1 MRIRSLLLSMALGLA
16 VVAGAGTVAAPSVAA
31 AQGYT
36 ETGATT
42 YTLDPAHGVLHVSVT
57 MRVRN
62 TTPDTQTTVSCP
74 PTTCTRTTRW
84 YLTTATIWVENEA
97 TAINAS
103 SGGARLAVE
112 AGVKG
117 SWYRKLT
124 VTYPPLYYGRSRTVV
139 VTYDIRGGAPRSNTE
154 LRLLRAYADFCV
166 IANGAD
172 SGSVQVSVPAGYRMD
187 TTGTSL
193 VRTVVGN
200 GQVYSSGRIGDT
212 STYWTCLSGTNDAG
226 YRVEDIK
233 APDGRAIHME
243 SWPEDARW
251 TRAVK
256 AEIDKGVPAI
266 ETLIGRSLPGT
277 APITVREDATGTEY
291 AGFYDAD
298 TNTVTVGEDYAQPLL
313 VEHELAHVWFN
324 LSAFKDRWLDE
335 GSAEWAGRTTSGEE
349 RACLKPAAGTEV
361 TLSDWKF
368 LTPKSTQAERDAV
381 LGQYETACYIVST
394 IATVAGERNTTAALA
409 ALFDGRDPYAADPSA
424 RRDDKVATWQDW
436 LDAMDELGLRPA
448 GASGSLASDLLLAY
462 GVTTDRALLAQREV
476 ARTAY
481 HQLVAQADG
490 WVVPPAVRAPMAAW
504 DFTTASAAIAA
515 AGRAWTLSGETDR
528 ALPGID
534 ARHGPVAA
542 AWAAARNVTDLTD
555 AGTKAQA
562 QLDAAK
568 DVAATIAALSAP
580 LDTIQQIGVL
590 GASVPSLDPA
600 VTAVRSGDTAT
611 ATRLA
616 ASARDWI
623 RGLETA
629 GQERL
634 ASLIGAVVVL
644 LILVIVLLLARRAR
658 RRRAATM
665 AAVSATP
672 PVAMPGPVATPGPVA
687 PADDPPS
694 DWPQPPPPPPPIA

>member
-1 MRIRSLLLSMALGLA
+1 MRIRSLLLSMALGLV
-16 VVAGAGTVAAPSVAA
+16 VVAGAATVAAPTVAA

-42 YTLDPAHGVLHVSVT
+42 YTLDPAHGVLHVAVT

-62 TTPDTQTTVSCP
+62 TTPDTQTTYSCP
-74 PTTCTRTTRW
+74 PTTCIRTTRW

-97 TAINAS
+97 IAINAS
-103 SGGARLAVE
+103 SGGARLSVE

-117 SWYRKLT
+117 SSYRKLT
-124 VTYPPLYYGRSRTVV
+124 VTHPRVYFGQSRTVV
-139 VTYDIRGGAPRSNTE
+139 VGYDIRGGAPRSNTQR
-154 LRLLRAYADFCV
+154 RLLRAYADFCV

-172 SGSVQVSVPAGYRMD
+172 SGSVRVSVPAGYSMA

-193 VRTVVGN
+193 VRTLVGN
-200 GQVYSSGRIGDT
+200 RQVYSSGRIGDT

-256 AEIDKGVPAI
+256 AEIDKGVPAL
-266 ETLIGRSLPGT
+266 EALIGRSLPGT

-298 TNTVTVGEDYAQPLL
+298 TNTVTVGEDYAQPSL
-313 VEHELAHVWFN
+313 VEHELAHIWFN
-324 LSAFKDRWLDE
+324 LSAFNDRWLDE
-335 GSAEWAGRTTSGEE
+335 GSAEWAGRATSGEE
-349 RACLKPAAGTEV
+349 RACLKPASRPEV

-368 LTPKSTQAERDAV
+368 LTPRSTQAERDAV

-394 IATVAGERNTTAALA
+394 IATAAGERNTTAALA
-409 ALFDGRDPYAADPSA
+409 ALFDGRDPYASDPSA
-424 RRDDKVATWQDW
+424 RREGRVATWQDW
-436 LDAMDELGLRPA
+436 LDAMDELGLQPA

-462 GVTTDRALLAQREV
+462 GVTTDRALLAQRRA
-476 ARTAY
+476 ARSAY
-481 HQLVAQADG
+481 HQLVAEADG

-504 DFTTASAAIAA
+504 DFTTAGAAITAA
-515 AGRAWTLSGETDR
+515 NEAWTLTGETDQ

-534 ARHGPVAA
+534 ARHGPVVTV
-542 AWAAARNVTDLTD
+542 WAAAQTVTDLTD
-555 AGTKAQA
+555 ADAKAQA

-568 DVAATIAALSAP
+568 DVAATIAVVSAP
-580 LDTIQQIGVL
+580 LDTIRQIGL
-590 GASVPSLDPA
+590 IGTSVPSLDPA
-600 VTAVRSGDTAT
+600 VAAVRSGDTDS

-616 ASARDWI
+616 ASARDSI
-623 RGLETA
+623 RRLETV

-644 LILVIVLLLARRAR
+644 LILVIVWLRARRAR

-672 PVAMPGPVATPGPVA
+672 PVAMPGPVATPGPVVSA
-687 PADDPPS
+687 PAPPG
-694 DWPQPPPPPPPIA
+694 DWPQPGLPPPPIP